1 MSPHSVE
8 GIKSLA
14 SLKSDWHRSV
24 CRRSQ
29 WQGKTTL
36 KPNQHFDQN
45 HPVHYKLAFQTIED
59 GDSRNSAI
67 QSGSVDISGG
77 ALGMLSEQQ
86 IQQDK
91 KNKNLKVEEASS
103 TVSHFMAFNPNNPVL
118 KKRAIRE
125 AISKSIDISI
135 CLISK

>member
-1 MSPHSVE
+1 
-8 GIKSLA
+8 
-14 SLKSDWHRSV
+14 
-24 CRRSQ
+24 
-29 WQGKTTL
+29 
-36 KPNQHFDQN
+36 
-45 HPVHYKLAFQTIED
+45 IED
-59 GDSRNSAI
+59 GGSRNSAI

-86 IQQDK
+86 VQQDK

-125 AISKSIDISI
+125 AISKSIDTKQLSDKQMKGIFQN
-135 CLISK
+135 